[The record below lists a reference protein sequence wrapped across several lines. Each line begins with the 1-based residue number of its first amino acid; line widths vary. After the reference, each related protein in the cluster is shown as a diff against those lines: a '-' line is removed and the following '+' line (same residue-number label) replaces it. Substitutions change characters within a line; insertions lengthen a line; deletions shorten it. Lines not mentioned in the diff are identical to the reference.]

1 MWRSILGIVAGI
13 LVGGI
18 VVGVLEIPGML
29 MHPLPPGTDT
39 SDWDAIKAH
48 AAKAPTAAHVGLGI
62 AWTVGPLVGAWLAA
76 FIARR
81 AFLAHAAIVGTF
93 FLAMNVLNIRS
104 LPHHGWLVGVGL
116 LAPVVSSWLG
126 AAIAARMA
134 SPPTARPQ
142 PYDMRERNMA
152 C

>member
-81 AFLAHAAIVGTF
+81 AIAVHALMVGLL
-93 FLAMNVLNIRS
+93 FLAMDIVMIRS
-104 LPHHGWLVGVGL
+104 LPHPSWFAAVGIFAPLIGSGL
-116 LAPVVSSWLG
+116 
-126 AAIAARMA
+126 AALLAARMLR
-134 SPPTARPQ
+134 SPTTAPR
-142 PYDMRERNMA
+142 PYDMREKNMA